1 MKFSFIAAE
10 KTHYPVRALC
20 KALEVS
26 PSGFYASQ
34 HRAPSA
40 RATKDLR
47 LKVLIRTAFEQS
59 RQSYG
64 SPRIY
69 DDVAHERVGRNRVI
83 RLMQAEGIRARHRRR
98 YRMSP
103 TSDPNQAVA
112 ANVLARDFV
121 ASAPNQRWVADTT
134 ELRTPSGKFYL
145 AAILDLYSRCL
156 VGWAIRAVN
165 DRHLILAALDAAIIR
180 RRPASGLLHHSDQG
194 CTYTSEDYQ
203 DALASKG
210 ITASMSRRGNCYD
223 NAVIESWFSTL
234 KFELGETFESIG
246 DAKKQLFDYIDVF
259 YNQKR
264 RHSKLGGMSPAHFE
278 RMNAINESQAAL
290 SA

>member
-1 MKFSFIAAE
+1 
-10 KTHYPVRALC
+10 
-20 KALEVS
+20 
-26 PSGFYASQ
+26 
-34 HRAPSA
+34 
-40 RATKDLR
+40 
-47 LKVLIRTAFEQS
+47 
-59 RQSYG
+59 
-64 SPRIY
+64 
-69 DDVAHERVGRNRVI
+69 
-83 RLMQAEGIRARHRRR
+83 
-98 YRMSP
+98 MSP